1 MPEDP
6 KGTPPTP
13 EAVEPVEPAAELKLP
28 PEWNLELQA
37 AVCEHCDWAYLFSR
51 DKPLQRCPHCF
62 QPRLSK
68 LDRQIE
74 ELPFTYPPEQVI
86 PFAVPSATLERNL
99 LDFARRIW
107 FAPADLKP
115 SNLTTRLQRV
125 YLPLWLV
132 DTDVQAVWQAEAGFN
147 YEVVSHRERFDQN
160 RAGWV
165 TREVEET
172 RIRWE
177 PRAGKLHRS
186 YSNVPAPALEEDIQI
201 RKRLGTYDST
211 AARAY
216 ESGVILESSVRLPD
230 RSPEDAW
237 PSAVPA
243 LQSAAAEECRQA
255 AAADHIRQFRWSP
268 DYVKRNWT
276 LMLLPMYTTYYL
288 DDQNDPKVI
297 LIHGQ
302 SGRVTGERRA
312 SMRRAQRTSL
322 IFLIVALVI
331 FVIGLLVA
339 AASLVSPDL
348 LVYGGIGILL
358 ALFIALLAV
367 VPIGMAWSF
376 NRSQSKL

>member
-1 MPEDP
+1 MPEDSND
-6 KGTPPTP
+6 TPLTP
-13 EAVEPVEPAAELKLP
+13 EEVEPVETAAELKLP

-37 AVCEHCDWAYLFSR
+37 AVCEHCDWAYLFP
-51 DKPLQRCPHCF
+51 KGNAPQRCPHCF
-62 QPRLSK
+62 QPRLAN
-68 LDRQIE
+68 LDGQIQ
-74 ELPFTYPPEQVI
+74 ELPYTYPPEQVV
-86 PFAVPSATLERNL
+86 PFDVPSAVLEHNL
-99 LDFARRIW
+99 LDFARGIW
-107 FAPADLKP
+107 FVPADLKP
-115 SNLTTRLQRV
+115 SNLTSRLERV
-125 YLPLWLV
+125 YLPMWLV

-160 RAGWV
+160 RADWV
-165 TREVEET
+165 TREVEEI

-177 PRAGKLHRS
+177 PRAGKLHRT
-186 YSNVPAPALEEDIQI
+186 YSNIPVPALEQDIQL
-201 RKRLGTYDST
+201 RKRLGTYDSK
-211 AARAY
+211 AAKSY
-216 ESGVILESSVRLPD
+216 ESGVISKAFVRLPD
-230 RSPEDAW
+230 RNPEDAW

-255 AAADHIRQFRWSP
+255 TAADHIRQFRWSP

-288 DDQNDPKVI
+288 DDENHPKVI

-302 SGRVTGERRA
+302 SGRVSGERRA
-312 SMRRAQRTSL
+312 SMKRAQRTSL

-358 ALFIALLAV
+358 ALFIALSAV
-367 VPIGMAWSF
+367 VPVGMAWSF
-376 NRSQSKL
+376 NRSQSNL